1 MNNIL
6 TLPSV
11 NLEIYF
17 DTQRSSY
24 KGYAK
29 IPIVDYAVS
38 IGGSSLNIAMAIK
51 AGGLDPTLF
60 AFVSKDNPDGLID
73 TLLFHLNKLRVT
85 NKLFPIL
92 KQDSIALI
100 DRATGHPDIIKGY
113 RSPFCEGNQLFT
125 EIRQAKDQYD
135 FKIFSGASER
145 DIDMVNV
152 LFTGD
157 STNVL
162 VPRKDLLVKHGLHLK
177 SIFPNVD
184 ILCIDYQEFL
194 ASGVK
199 DIRNF
204 NYHLVTITNEG
215 NEGIFCFHNQIG
227 NIKPKLPETGK
238 QIFPTGAGDW
248 FCGSLCALIDREN
261 ISVKSTSVPMSKIE
275 EVVQKATDVAS
286 LKILYPHAIEG
297 PSNY

>member
-135 FKIFSGASER
+135 FKIFLVLLSEILIWSMFCLLAIVR
-145 DIDMVNV
+145 MCWFPEKIFWLNMVY
-152 LFTGD
+152 T
-157 STNVL
+157 
-162 VPRKDLLVKHGLHLK
+162 
-177 SIFPNVD
+177 
-184 ILCIDYQEFL
+184 
-194 ASGVK
+194 
-199 DIRNF
+199 
-204 NYHLVTITNEG
+204 
-215 NEGIFCFHNQIG
+215 
-227 NIKPKLPETGK
+227 
-238 QIFPTGAGDW
+238 
-248 FCGSLCALIDREN
+248 
-261 ISVKSTSVPMSKIE
+261 
-275 EVVQKATDVAS
+275 
-286 LKILYPHAIEG
+286 
-297 PSNY
+297 